1 MNFETKS
8 QILELWL
15 YAIFCGIHFDRVH
28 ERDRQ
33 TDRWRVRQTDTM
45 PDTDCPIWRHRP
57 RNPRLYMA
65 SCGKNQML
73 QGIAN
78 LVMRPMVVS
87 PGEFNG
93 IIPERL
99 SVCSERF
106 CDSGCNCFHFNVA
119 STSLQRNIV
128 TKQAIKKT
136 VFAGTR

>member
-1 MNFETKS
+1 VWQKPNVARHSKS
-8 QILELWL
+8 R
-15 YAIFCGIHFDRVH
+15 HV
-28 ERDRQ
+28 
-33 TDRWRVRQTDTM
+33 
-45 PDTDCPIWRHRP
+45 PD
-57 RNPRLYMA
+57 
-65 SCGKNQML
+65 
-73 QGIAN
+73 
-78 LVMRPMVVS
+78 
-87 PGEFNG
+87 GEFNG